1 MSSCK
6 QAWGWLLAGLLG
18 RSIASEIFF
27 QQLFCTFHSYLWG
40 SRGRSGLWSLR
51 CIGSACRFDLIAIR
65 SVSAFL
71 SDRRLLPRAGFH
83 LFPMAAFSLTCLAFG
98 LQLVHPPCIEHHC
111 EKHIDWLNNI
121 NDDDGLSPY
130 LTENVLT
137 LQIVAAH
144 KHVNY
149 RCCHKDTNYHTNY
162 VFVKSC
168 GGLWVV
174 FLVEIVQ

>member
-1 MSSCK
+1 MAVSLFTLRVLIVI
-6 QAWGWLLAGLLG
+6 GEERGV
-18 RSIASEIFF
+18 FF
-27 QQLFCTFHSYLWG
+27 
-40 SRGRSGLWSLR
+40 
-51 CIGSACRFDLIAIR
+51 
-65 SVSAFL
+65 
-71 SDRRLLPRAGFH
+71 
-83 LFPMAAFSLTCLAFG
+83 
-98 LQLVHPPCIEHHC
+98 IEHHC

-137 LQIVAAH
+137 LQLVAAH

-149 RCCHKDTNYHTNY
+149 RCCHKDSNYHTNY
-162 VFVKSC
+162 VFAESC